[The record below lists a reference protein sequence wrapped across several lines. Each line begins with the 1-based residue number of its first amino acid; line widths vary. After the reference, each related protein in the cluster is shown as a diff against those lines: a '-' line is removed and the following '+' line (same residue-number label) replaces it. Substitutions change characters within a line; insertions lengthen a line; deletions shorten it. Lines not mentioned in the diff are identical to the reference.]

1 MASRPQSDRAASA
14 CRQCLVLPDT
24 KKSNF
29 SVAKCRQILLMMFLG
44 MKNRYLL
51 LAVALLTVS
60 TVAMGDIHSPP
71 GHHFQWS
78 RKLSRG
84 VGNLLFG
91 WLEYPTVWRKS
102 NSSDGA
108 VAAASDFLVEGT
120 RRTFARA
127 VYGIYE
133 VSTFPVPSWKCTYRP
148 PYGTKENIDSWW
160 GYTEFPPQLGFR
172 SEVPYSRSQGW

>member
-1 MASRPQSDRAASA
+1 VFKLTGQKKEQFHCCQMT
-14 CRQCLVLPDT
+14 PDFV
-24 KKSNF
+24 NGD
-29 SVAKCRQILLMMFLG
+29 LG

-51 LAVALLTVS
+51 LAIALLTVS

-102 NSSDGA
+102 NSSDGS

-120 RRTFARA
+120 RRTLARA